1 MNWLL
6 LFAFGIGIG
15 TLSGL
20 LGIGGGVMLVPGLIL
35 LFGFRQEEAQG
46 TSLAVMIP
54 PIGLFAAVVYYQHG
68 FVRLPVVGLIATG
81 FMIGAFLGAKLVPH
95 LHMEFLR
102 GVFGFLLLY
111 LGFTFVMKPGGTI
124 TQVALPAGLAAL
136 VTGILARLRR
146 RQPPGRKP
154 LHPPTDDHEYY
165 I

>member
-6 LFAFGIGIG
+6 LFAFGVGIG

-35 LFGFRQEEAQG
+35 LFGFSQAEAQG

-54 PIGLFAAVVYYQHG
+54 PIGLFAAMVYYQHG

-81 FMIGAFLGAKLVPH
+81 FMAGAFLGAKFVPH
-95 LHMEFLR
+95 LPLEVLR

-111 LGFTFVMKPGGTI
+111 LGFMFVMSPGGAV

-136 VTGILARLRR
+136 VTGFVARLRR
-146 RQPPGRKP
+146 RPPPGRKP
-154 LHPPTDDHEYY
+154 LHPPTDDQEYY